1 MDDSCVLGPLDPKER
16 RHKAYQIRKQAAKE
30 EKSRKILPQ
39 PCNHDERK
47 YPNKIGNFSKGLPH
61 NGLGEVDQHAYGAYL
76 KALNSGKPSK
86 FEEIPLGGTLKLVN
100 PQGAYVYDLAG
111 PDGHSLTIPAPPSIN
126 SAAAASDMVEL
137 YWQSLL
143 RDVPF
148 NSYDRDPLAAAAAEN
163 LLNLKDFYGP
173 EINGQVT
180 PQTLFRGVTQG
191 DLVGPYI
198 SQFLYKD
205 IPFGATSIIQKYKVP
220 LAGQH
225 FLTDY
230 QTWLSIQNG
239 AAPSASIVYD
249 PEPRFLRNGRDLSE
263 WVHKDFSYQGVLMAC
278 LYLLSLGSSALD
290 PANPYFHSRTQTG
303 FVTFGSPYILD
314 LVARA
319 ANFSM
324 ESAWYQKFLV
334 HRRLRPEEFG
344 GLVQQKITNN
354 ANYPIHEQLLN
365 SPAVDLTFNKYGT
378 YLLPQAYPEGC
389 PAHPSYPA
397 GHAVIAG
404 AGVTMLKAFFNEDF
418 VLPNPVTVSDD
429 GLSLEPFNGAPLT
442 IGGELNKLANNFALA
457 RAFAGIHY
465 RSDCFHG
472 MNLGEAAAIGLLRNY
487 RHTFNEPFCGF
498 KLTKFD
504 GTTIIVK

>member
-1 MDDSCVLGPLDPKER
+1 MDDSCVIGPLDPKER
-16 RHKAYQIRKQAAKE
+16 RDKAFQIRKQAAIE
-30 EKSRKILPQ
+30 EKLHPILPQ
-39 PCNHDERK
+39 PCNNDETK

-61 NGLGEVDQHAYGAYL
+61 NSIGEVDQHAYQVYL
-76 KALNSGKPSK
+76 EALKSGNPSK

-111 PDGHSLTIPAPPSIN
+111 PDGHSLTIPAPPSIH

-143 RDVPF
+143 RDIPF
-148 NSYDRDPLAAAAAEN
+148 NSYHRNPLAVAAAEN
-163 LLNLKDFYGP
+163 LSNLTDFYGP
-173 EINGQVT
+173 KINGQVK

-205 IPFGATSIIQKYKVP
+205 IPFGATAINQKYKVP
-220 LAGQH
+220 LAGQN

-230 QTWLSIQNG
+230 QAWLRFHNG
-239 AAPSASIVYD
+239 ATPSTSIVYD
-249 PEPRFLRNGRDLSE
+249 RAPRFLRNGRDLSE
-263 WVHKDFSYQGVLMAC
+263 WVHQDFSYQGVLMAC
-278 LYLLSLGSSALD
+278 LYLLSLGPSALD

-303 FVTFGSPYILD
+303 FVTFGAPYILD
-314 LVARA
+314 LAARA
-319 ANFSM
+319 ANFSL
-324 ESAWYQKFLV
+324 ESTWYQKFLV

-344 GLVQQKITNN
+344 GLVQNQKTNT
-354 ANYPIHEQLLN
+354 ANYPINNQLLD
-365 SPAVDLTFNKYGT
+365 SPAVNLTFNKYGT

-404 AGVTMLKAFFNEDF
+404 AGVTLLKAFFNEDF
-418 VLPNPVTVSDD
+418 VLPIPVTASDD
-429 GLSLEPFNGAPLT
+429 GLSLKSFKGAPLT
-442 IGGELNKLANNFALA
+442 VGGELNKLANNLGIA

-472 MNLGEAAAIGLLRNY
+472 MNLGEDAAIGLLRNY
-487 RHTFNEPFCGF
+487 RHTFNEPFQGF

-504 GTTIIVK
+504 GTAIIVK